1 MMSTILWVVTVIL
14 VLSGG
19 FFGFRRG
26 GIKESIRIGIWA
38 LVFVAMCFL
47 IPRMADR
54 VVCFAA
60 GMLELPTDVTGSEQL
75 VSALLNQSDILQTET
90 YLAAPLA
97 GLLRS
102 AVVPFL
108 AIGCYWI
115 AGLLSLVIYAVVMKL
130 CKGKMEMRNLPISL
144 TGLILG
150 ILLGLFG
157 GAFTVYPV
165 MQIDAVA
172 QNYEELAVIPGA
184 GSAQMLY
191 RYTGTKWLAEKTH
204 SGIVRRVTSAEG
216 CNVWNQLPELMQQ
229 VMAEV
234 IEPEE
239 LEETLSEVEQYL
251 AETEDLTEKEKQE
264 ITEMI
269 SAVREGEVI
278 DPIKYK
284 ELMQYA
290 EEYLNKQE

>member
-1 MMSTILWVVTVIL
+1 
-14 VLSGG
+14 
-19 FFGFRRG
+19 
-26 GIKESIRIGIWA
+26 
-38 LVFVAMCFL
+38 
-47 IPRMADR
+47 
-54 VVCFAA
+54 
-60 GMLELPTDVTGSEQL
+60 
-75 VSALLNQSDILQTET
+75 
-90 YLAAPLA
+90 
-97 GLLRS
+97 
-102 AVVPFL
+102 
-108 AIGCYWI
+108 
-115 AGLLSLVIYAVVMKL
+115 
-130 CKGKMEMRNLPISL
+130 MRNLPIYL

-150 ILLGLFG
+150 ILVGLFG

-184 GSAQMLY
+184 GSARMLY

-204 SGIVRRVTSAEG
+204 SGIVRRVTPAEG
-216 CNVWNQLPELMQQ
+216 CNVWNQLPELMDLGMEAWQLYPMLESGTLEAFDLTILEEIKEKYLALDILSEEEEIRLLNHLESQLMQQ